1 MMSRNCS
8 RPYSRRNSR
17 ATSSEN
23 RWKTR
28 GFGAKDLK
36 PGREMGSR
44 RGREKDP
51 GFGRL
56 ARQNPL
62 GPRCLGPRG
71 SFPPTRSA
79 RNRPIGRMKPCLAAG
94 ERNIMKTYI
103 PKQTKLTKER
113 LEAKLEAGLLQKLE
127 RYCQYLDSDRDYVLS
142 QVLQMI
148 FKKGL

>member
-1 MMSRNCS
+1 
-8 RPYSRRNSR
+8 
-17 ATSSEN
+17 
-23 RWKTR
+23 
-28 GFGAKDLK
+28 
-36 PGREMGSR
+36 
-44 RGREKDP
+44 
-51 GFGRL
+51 
-56 ARQNPL
+56 
-62 GPRCLGPRG
+62 
-71 SFPPTRSA
+71 
-79 RNRPIGRMKPCLAAG
+79 MKPCLAAG